1 MKTRPLKTLIVLSL
15 LVLAGCGS
23 LYRTPPGPSLAES
36 SYSATDRLMQ
46 QSRGII
52 TPQTMLSIGT
62 LMDLNQPGE
71 TSALGRMI
79 AEQIA
84 ARYVQLGYN
93 VTVNQDPGADQISS
107 GPAVPVTSLDGGS
120 MSSGPA
126 PAGPARI
133 TGQYVLARNDILIN
147 LRVVEQ
153 GSGRVLAAYDYNL
166 PLTSDIKE
174 LSKTASQRRSFFG
187 L

>member
-1 MKTRPLKTLIVLSL
+1 M
-15 LVLAGCGS
+15 
-23 LYRTPPGPSLAES
+23 YRTAPGPSLAES
-36 SYSATDRLMQ
+36 SYTATDRLMQ
-46 QSRGII
+46 QSRGVI

-62 LMDLNQPGE
+62 LSDLNQPGE

-93 VTVNQDPGADQISS
+93 VTVNADPGADQIMS
-107 GPAVPVTSLDGGS
+107 GPAVPVSSLDGTS
-120 MSSGPA
+120 MGTSS
-126 PAGPARI
+126 AGPARI
-133 TGQYVLARNDILIN
+133 TGQYVLAKNDILIN

-174 LSKTASQRRSFFG
+174 LSKTAAQRRSFFG

>member
-1 MKTRPLKTLIVLSL
+1 MNISRRSLMLAML

-23 LYRTPPGPSLAES
+23 FYATQQGPTLSES
-36 SYSATDRLMQ
+36 SYAATDRLMQ
-46 QSRGII
+46 QSRGVI
-52 TPQTMLSIGT
+52 TQQTVLSIGT
-62 LMDLNQPGE
+62 LSDLNQPGE

-93 VTVNQDPGADQISS
+93 VTVNPDPGADQITS
-107 GPAVPVTSLDGGS
+107 GPAVPVTSLD
-120 MSSGPA
+120 SGPMSGPP

-133 TGQYVLARNDILIN
+133 TGQYVMAKNDILIN
-147 LRVVEQ
+147 LRIVEQ
-153 GSGRVLAAYDYNL
+153 GTGRVLAAYDYSL